1 MRIWWRKW
9 I

>member
-1 MRIWWRKW
+1 MKKWRKW